1 MIPKD
6 KDYKQQIEREEKGM
20 TNLERLMKDLK
31 TTIGEKQKLGQM
43 RKPRK
48 STRADGTNPRAKG
61 TNPRVKRITST
72 ETKTVLVENFDSQD
86 WDEILSLEER
96 WGYDY
101 E

>member
-1 MIPKD
+1 
-6 KDYKQQIEREEKGM
+6 M

-61 TNPRVKRITST
+61 TNPRAKRVTST
-72 ETKTVLVENFDSQD
+72 ETKTKTVLVENFDSHD

>member
-1 MIPKD
+1 
-6 KDYKQQIEREEKGM
+6 M

-61 TNPRVKRITST
+61 TNPRAKRVTST
-72 ETKTVLVENFDSQD
+72 ETKTKTVLVENFHSND

>member
-1 MIPKD
+1 
-6 KDYKQQIEREEKGM
+6 M

-61 TNPRVKRITST
+61 TNPRAKRVTSSET
-72 ETKTVLVENFDSQD
+72 KTKTVLVENFDSHD
-86 WDEILSLEER
+86 WDEIFSLEER
-96 WGYDY
+96 WDYDY